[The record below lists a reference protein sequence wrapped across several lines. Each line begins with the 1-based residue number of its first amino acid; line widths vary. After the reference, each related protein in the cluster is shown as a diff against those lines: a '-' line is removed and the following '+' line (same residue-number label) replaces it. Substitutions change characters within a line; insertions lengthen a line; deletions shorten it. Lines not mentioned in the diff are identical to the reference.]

1 MPPLKPPVGPHD
13 HIIGPH
19 NARVTLVEYGDYQC
33 PYCGNA
39 YPIVKALLDKFP
51 KTLCVAFRNFPLT
64 QAHQYA
70 LGAAEIAEAAGN
82 QHKFWEMHDWLY
94 AHQRSLEPEMLL
106 KGAEQLKL
114 DTDQI
119 KAALEDGQ
127 IQKRIEDD
135 LKSGIESGV
144 DGTPAFFI
152 NGEKFDG
159 NWTDFKVF
167 ATAIEAAGG

>member
-1 MPPLKPPVGPHD
+1 MPQLKPPVGPHD

-39 YPIVKALLDKFP
+39 HPIVKALQDKFSR
-51 KTLCVAFRNFPLT
+51 TMRFVFRNFPLV
-64 QAHQYA
+64 QAHEFA
-70 LGAAEIAEAAGN
+70 MGAAEIAEAAGN
-82 QHKFWEMHDWLY
+82 QGKFWEMHDWLY
-94 AHQRSLEPEMLL
+94 AHQRTLEPEMLL
-106 KGAEQLKL
+106 KGAAQLQL

-119 KAALEDGQ
+119 KAALEDGELN
-127 IQKRIEDD
+127 KRIEYD
-135 LKSGIESGV
+135 LNGGTESGV

-152 NGEKFDG
+152 NGKKFDG